1 MPDAGFADSGDLVV
15 VRDGRV
21 QFLGRDSGAIN
32 VGGNKVIPEEIE
44 SIIREL
50 DFIAEVVVRP
60 KGSAMTGQLVTA
72 DIQLCRADMDVA
84 RVKRKILE
92 HCRERLERYK
102 VPVLIRF
109 VQEIQSNPSGK
120 ITRSH

>member
-1 MPDAGFADSGDLVV
+1 MTKAALIRRRSENADSDAIDAGFVDSGDLVE

-21 QFLGRDSGAIN
+21 QFLVAIRGAIN
-32 VGGNKVIPEEIE
+32 VGGNKVIPEEVE

-50 DFIAEVVVRP
+50 DIIAEVVVRP

-84 RVKRKILE
+84 RVKRKFLST
-92 HCRERLERYK
+92 
-102 VPVLIRF
+102 VGSV
-109 VQEIQSNPSGK
+109 
-120 ITRSH
+120 